1 MPIVHILE
9 KVVKNSNEKYGTV
22 KNMGHW
28 KIWTVKNMDSEK
40 WEVIKEQVVAKS
52 NDKCG
57 TVCDMLYCFTP
68 VACHVKR
75 VADLI
80 IN

>member
-1 MPIVHILE
+1 MPIVRILE
-9 KVVKNSNEKYGTV
+9 KVVKNSNEKYG
-22 KNMGHW
+22 
-28 KIWTVKNMDSEK
+28 TVKNMDSEK

-57 TVCDMLYCFTP
+57 TVCVMLYCFTP
-68 VACHVKR
+68 VVCHVKR